1 MTELMTGQLTAWQQL
16 YLQYPPPDIVATAVP
31 DGDPGET
38 VENTVKDAVIP
49 ASK

>member
-16 YLQYPPPDIVATAVP
+16 YLQYPPDIVATAVP
-31 DGDPGET
+31 DGAPGET
-38 VENTVKDAVIP
+38 VENTVKAAVIP

>member
-1 MTELMTGQLTAWQQL
+1 MATAL
-16 YLQYPPPDIVATAVP
+16 PTVPPDIVATAVP

-38 VENTVKDAVIP
+38 VENTVKAAVIP